1 MRTLGSVRGRDAL
14 DFRAMCGRF
23 TLKTPVAEI
32 AEIFGVEG
40 MPEADLP
47 ARYNIAPTQPVAVVR
62 GAGEGDVRELALL
75 RWGLLPGWVKD
86 PEDWPTLINARAETL
101 GRKPA
106 FEDALRFRRCLVPAD
121 GFYEW
126 RRERGGKQPY
136 YVRRADDRPMAFA
149 GLWERWTG
157 SDDAVESCTIVTTDA
172 NPLLAPLHD
181 RMPAILDAE
190 AQARWMDP
198 RLRSAEALGELL
210 RPFPSERLLAYPV
223 GRAVNRA
230 DADGPACIEALADRE
245 EWRGRPPA
253 SERKA
258 GRARDTKGRDDAE
271 GDGEAGAG
279 EAGDEPS
286 APAEPAPGSGEPGAR
301 EASRQLELF

>member
-1 MRTLGSVRGRDAL
+1 
-14 DFRAMCGRF
+14 MCGRF

-40 MPEADLP
+40 GREIDLP

-62 GAGEGDVRELALL
+62 STGEEGARELALL

-101 GRKPA
+101 DRKPA
-106 FEDALRFRRCLVPAD
+106 FEDAFRFRRCLVPAD

-126 RRERGGKQPY
+126 RRERGVKQPY
-136 YVRRADDRPMAFA
+136 YVRGADERPLAFA

-157 SDDAVESCTIVTTDA
+157 SDEAVESCTIVTTDA

-181 RMPAILDAE
+181 RMPAILDAD

-198 RLRSAEALGELL
+198 HLRSPEALGELL
-210 RPFPSERLLAYPV
+210 RPFPPERLLAYPV
-223 GRAVNRA
+223 GRAVNKA
-230 DADGPACIEALADRE
+230 DADGPVCIEPLADRE

-253 SERKA
+253 SERDA
-258 GRARDTKGRDDAE
+258 GRAPDAE
-271 GDGEAGAG
+271 SAPDEARG
-279 EAGDEPS
+279 EPS
-286 APAEPAPGSGEPGAR
+286 SRAEPGEDALNSTEPGT
-301 EASRQLELF
+301 EASRQLDLF